1 MLLVKL
7 TKLFQLINIEKDL
20 DVSSLNPENDLQNKK
35 SKKGNQKNMRNEY
48 NGWYNKQTWNI
59 NLMYSEVFT
68 NMCEEQEFE
77 NVDHLAEAFGDIVA
91 ELEMEGLKEGSMS
104 YTAVGEYLDRVN
116 WEEIAEHYADDF
128 DLFKEEEEEVCTE

>member
-59 NLMYSEVFT
+59 NLMYSEIFT

-77 NVDHLAEAFGDIVA
+77 DIDHLADAFDSIVT
-91 ELEMEGLKEGSMS
+91 ELEMEGLKEGTLA

-116 WEEIAEHYADDF
+116 WKEIAEHYAKDF
-128 DLFKEEEEEVCTE
+128 NPFVFEEEGIA

>member
-1 MLLVKL
+1 
-7 TKLFQLINIEKDL
+7 
-20 DVSSLNPENDLQNKK
+20 
-35 SKKGNQKNMRNEY
+35 MRNEY

-59 NLMYSEVFT
+59 NLMYSEIFI

-91 ELEMEGLKEGSMS
+91 ELEMEGLKEGSMA

-128 DLFKEEEEEVCTE
+128 DLFKEEEEEEEVCVG